1 VEDVWA
7 VTGERIVVLGN
18 GQLGSALAA
27 LGGPAVQV
35 FDRAIL
41 DLEDTGAIEPAL
53 AAVKPE
59 LVINAAAYNKVD
71 EAERRPELAFAIN
84 ASVPAVIARA
94 CAAIGARMVH
104 VSTDYVFD
112 GALGRPYREDDL
124 PAPLG
129 VYGASKLAGE
139 HLVRAYAGDR
149 ALIVRTS
156 AVFGTA
162 GAEVGKGGN
171 FVRSIVRQA
180 AAGQPLRVVNDQT
193 TCPTY
198 APDLARAIL
207 SLAEGPVGGLLHVT
221 NAGACTW
228 YQFAQAILELAKLD
242 VPLSP
247 ASSEALPDRARRPSY
262 SVLSGERLVTLGIT
276 MPPWR
281 DALVRYLGEIEAIA
295 AP

>member
-1 VEDVWA
+1 
-7 VTGERIVVLGN
+7 
-18 GQLGSALAA
+18 
-27 LGGPAVQV
+27 
-35 FDRAIL
+35 
-41 DLEDTGAIEPAL
+41 
-53 AAVKPE
+53 
-59 LVINAAAYNKVD
+59 
-71 EAERRPELAFAIN
+71 
-84 ASVPAVIARA
+84 
-94 CAAIGARMVH
+94 
-104 VSTDYVFD
+104 
-112 GALGRPYREDDL
+112 
-124 PAPLG
+124 LG